1 MKLLHRVRETVGDA
15 LERVER
21 LLEEVLSATEG
32 LGAVTALH
40 LLRAGG
46 KRIRPLVTLLS
57 ARVFNARDDDV
68 VPIAAAAE
76 MIHMATLVHD
86 DVIDHAPTRR
96 GRPTVNA
103 IWGNYP
109 AVLTGDFMLAR
120 AMSLI
125 VDQGNP
131 RVLKI
136 MSDMIFE
143 MCEGEI
149 AQHQSKG
156 RLDQTQEDY
165 FRRIGKKTARFF
177 QACCESGAIL
187 GGASPAQVKAMGA
200 FGYYLGM
207 AFQVVDDLLD
217 VVGDESEMGKPA
229 GSDLAEGLL
238 TLPVLY
244 LLEHPAYRERL
255 VPLLQQVPPGA
266 SAIHQI
272 LRLVRDNGAVRYTED
287 VARRFARQ
295 ALEALGQV
303 PEGEASSL
311 LREVAVELAAR
322 RS

>member
-1 MKLLHRVRETVGDA
+1 MKLAHRVRAAVGDA
-15 LERVER
+15 LARVEA

-32 LGAVTALH
+32 LGAVTGLH

-46 KRIRPLVTLLS
+46 KRVRPMVTLLS
-57 ARVFNARDDDV
+57 ARVFGSRDEDV
-68 VPIAAAAE
+68 IPIAAAAE

-103 IWGNYP
+103 VWGNYP

-125 VDQGNP
+125 VDQGNV
-131 RVLKI
+131 RVLKV

-149 AQHQSKG
+149 AQHQAKG
-156 RLDQTQEDY
+156 RLDQTQEEY

-187 GGASPAQVKAMGA
+187 AGAGPAHVEAMGS
-200 FGYYLGM
+200 FGYHLGM

-217 VVGDESEMGKPA
+217 VVGDASRMGKPA

-244 LLEHPAYRERL
+244 LLEQPSYRERL
-255 VPLLQQVPPGA
+255 VPLLAKVPPDESAIQQV
-266 SAIHQI
+266 
-272 LRLVRDNGAVRYTED
+272 LRLVRDNGAVGYAQG
-287 VARRFARQ
+287 VARRFAEQ
-295 ALEALGQV
+295 ALEALARV
-303 PEGEASSL
+303 PDGEATRL
-311 LREVAVELAAR
+311 LRAMTMELAGRTA
-322 RS
+322 